1 MLVVLVFVP
10 VGSEFSHP
18 PRHLFELL
26 QLAHDLPK
34 PVALLY
40 GLYTVVAANVCTA
53 SSGLQ
58 HIALYSP
65 LLRLLL
71 SLR

>member
-10 VGSEFSHP
+10 TGSEFGHP
-18 PRHLFELL
+18 PRHLFEPL
-26 QLAHDLPK
+26 QSAHDLPK

-40 GLYTVVAANVCTA
+40 RLYTVVAANVYAA

-58 HIALYSP
+58 HVVV
-65 LLRLLL
+65 RM
-71 SLR
+71 